1 MAPKAKGKD
10 GAGGSKAPAFVSP
23 FDAHCNA
30 AAAANKALKK
40 LCKGG
45 PAKLE
50 INAPAIIQNFTN
62 HNLHV
67 VVEQPAQKFRCP
79 MDRDIRK
86 AAVAALGKLPVA
98 ALVSN
103 AEALISKLDDPEDVV
118 RTAAVTVLA
127 GPKSPPSL
135 PDALLPHGQAIAAH
149 LANPD
154 KGVRDAALA
163 VWSRLP
169 LCGDKFGLLK
179 CAEEVVVPLLEHA
192 SGGVREAAMCAI
204 RKLDAASRSQMAAA
218 IVKRLED
225 ADGDVR
231 TAASMALLDLSPDV
245 LQPYASSVL
254 EKLGTEDGIDDKAIA
269 ERVRLLHLQNPLLFK
284 VATEPPPSPP
294 RARQPKA
301 QDAGD
306 D

>member
-1 MAPKAKGKD
+1 MAPKPKGKD
-10 GAGGSKAPAFVSP
+10 AGASSKAPAFVSP
-23 FDAHCNA
+23 WTAHCNA
-30 AAAANKALKK
+30 ANAQSKALKK

-50 INAPAIIQNFTN
+50 VNAPTIIQSFAN
-62 HNLHV
+62 HNLNV
-67 VVEQPAQKFRCP
+67 VVEPPAQKFRCP

-86 AAVAALGKLPVA
+86 AAVAALAKLPVT
-98 ALVSN
+98 ALVSHV
-103 AEALISKLDDPEDVV
+103 EALIAKLEDPEDVV

-135 PDALLPHGQAIAAH
+135 PDSLLAHGQAISAH
-149 LANPD
+149 FANPD

-169 LCGDKFGLLK
+169 LCTDKFGLLK
-179 CAEEVVVPLLEHA
+179 CAQEAVVPLLDDP
-192 SGGVREAAMCAI
+192 SGGVREAAMNAI
-204 RKLDAASRSQMAAA
+204 RKLDVASRSQLAAA

-231 TAASMALLDLSPDV
+231 AAASAAILDLSHDV
-245 LQPYASSVL
+245 LAPYASSVL
-254 EKLGTEDGIDDKAIA
+254 DKLGADDCRNDDDVA
-269 ERVRLLHLQNPLLFK
+269 ERVRLLHMQNPLLFK

-294 RARQPKA
+294 RRQPKA
-301 QDAGD
+301 QDASD
-306 D
+306 S